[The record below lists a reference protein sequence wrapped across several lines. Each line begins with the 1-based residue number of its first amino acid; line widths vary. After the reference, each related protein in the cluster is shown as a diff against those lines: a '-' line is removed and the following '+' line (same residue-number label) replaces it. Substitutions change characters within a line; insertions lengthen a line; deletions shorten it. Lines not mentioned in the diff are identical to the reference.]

1 MFNFRKSKERINIIF
16 KDHVLRYIEC
26 DTPELTDVVDYGER
40 YLESG
45 IIEEG
50 KVVDA
55 RKLSSIIEELVE
67 EKEWRKKKVYF
78 SVPDASV
85 IIKPF
90 HIPNDLKTADEVKG
104 YLYMQIGEGLHLPF
118 EEPVFDYVVLEEKT
132 NMNEVLLFA
141 YPESRVRAFESAL
154 LDANTKP
161 AVADLT
167 FLSLYRLYYDLD
179 HARSDDHLL
188 SLQWNLDGI
197 VLTVFHN
204 CHPQFTRYMKSGLD
218 LALWEVPVKGD
229 AAVRFTGDEQEI
241 EAYIEEQMREVERIM
256 NFYRYSV
263 TNGESAVTNLL
274 ISGDFPLLHK
284 VYEKCQNT
292 FQLNVKMIDSHEFS
306 EAVDETIPFR
316 FAESVGLALK
326 P

>member
-1 MFNFRKSKERINIIF
+1 MLGFKKSKERVNIIF
-16 KDHVLRYIEC
+16 KDHVIRYIEC
-26 DTPELTDVVDYGER
+26 ETPDFFGVVDYGER

-50 KVVDA
+50 KVIDQRALNAVIA
-55 RKLSSIIEELVE
+55 ELAE

-104 YLYMQIGEGLHLPF
+104 YLYMQLGEALHLPF
-118 EEPVFDYVVLEEKT
+118 EEPVFDYVVLEEKE

-141 YPESRVRAFESAL
+141 YPETRVRAYESAL
-154 LDANTKP
+154 LEANTKP

-167 FLSLYRLYYDLD
+167 FLSLYRLYHDLD
-179 HARSDDHLL
+179 YARPEEHLMT
-188 SLQWNLDGI
+188 LQWNMDGVVI
-197 VLTVFHN
+197 TVFHDD
-204 CHPQFTRYMKSGLD
+204 HPHFTRYMKSGLD
-218 LALWEVPVKGD
+218 ESQWEVPYTYDG
-229 AAVRFTGDEQEI
+229 AVRWTGNEKELD
-241 EAYIEEQMREVERIM
+241 AYIDEQMREVERIM

-274 ISGDFPLLHK
+274 ISGDFPWLED
-284 VYEKCQNT
+284 VYKKCHIHFN
-292 FQLNVKMIDSHEFS
+292 LDVRMIEPGKYSAER
-306 EAVDETIPFR
+306 DEDIPFR
-316 FAESVGLALK
+316 YAESVGLALK